1 MVRVMLHTKSLP
13 EYFWA
18 EAVNRI
24 CHIHIR
30 IALRS
35 GTTIT
40 SYKLWKG
47 QKPNI
52 KYFLIF
58 GCKCYINGR
67 KYHQKWDWKF
77 DERIFLGYF
86 IHSKA
91 YRVFN
96 KRTNFVVE
104 SINVWISDTK
114 DMSVR
119 NLFDDEDVAYT
130 EARGRRTRRLG
141 TKVSRVVQVTLVATM
156 KECQIRLTK
165 LINIRVQQNR
175 QHPIVQKSQRLTSV
189 LNCLHRQI
197 MRR

>member
-1 MVRVMLHTKSLP
+1 MVRVILHTKSLP

-24 CHIHIR
+24 CHIHNR

-67 KYHQKWDWKF
+67 EYHQKWDWKF

-141 TKVSRVVQVTLVATM
+141 TEVSRVVQVTLVATM

-165 LINIRVQQNR
+165 LINIRVQ
-175 QHPIVQKSQRLTSV
+175 
-189 LNCLHRQI
+189 
-197 MRR
+197 